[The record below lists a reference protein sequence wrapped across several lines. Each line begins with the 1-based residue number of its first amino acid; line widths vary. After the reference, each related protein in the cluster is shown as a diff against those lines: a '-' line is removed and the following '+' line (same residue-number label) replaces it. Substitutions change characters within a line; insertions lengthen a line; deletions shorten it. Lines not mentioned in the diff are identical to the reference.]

1 MTIRSL
7 TELKP
12 DPDPEVVALL
22 QEMLAAAQSG
32 ELTGIV
38 MVTTYGNRH
47 GQVGSR
53 AAGLW
58 SAPDALWAI
67 EIWKQRVVD
76 LAMEMSEEEE

>member
-1 MTIRSL
+1 MTLRSL

-22 QEMLAAAQSG
+22 EEMLAAAQSG

-47 GQVGSR
+47 GQ
-53 AAGLW
+53 W

-76 LAMEMSEEEE
+76 LAMDMSEEEE